1 MKKNILFLLLCIS
14 TIVGYAN
21 VNHTTS
27 KGSYRVVITKVTG
40 QHSSHFTQPID
51 CPEVFYESNTNYIAI
66 DFGVQP
72 INDYTVTISSP
83 FTDMDYF
90 VTSSYTTIP
99 LSVDGISD
107 YSIIIETAD
116 GDVFE
121 GVLLASDYSSVDS
134 M

>member
-1 MKKNILFLLLCIS
+1 MKKILFFLLLCTT
-14 TIVGYAN
+14 TIVGFAE
-21 VNHTTS
+21 VNQTTS
-27 KGSYRVVITKVTG
+27 KGSYRVVITKVIG

-83 FTDMDYF
+83 FTDIDYF
-90 VTSSYTTIP
+90 ITSSYTTIP

-121 GVLLASDYSSVDS
+121 GTLTASEYASGQ
-134 M
+134 MY